1 MKSLRLG
8 QHVTFPTSPWLRY
21 EVRSID
27 RALKRYR
34 LAPLVA
40 DAVRTDL
47 VAEVFVE
54 VPWSTE
60 LVVVGDRT
68 EPFCVASSDHVEMIV
83 TEAEYAALEA
93 AGVRQAGN

>member
-1 MKSLRLG
+1 MLHLG

-40 DAVRTDL
+40 DEVRTD
-47 VAEVFVE
+47 VFVE

-60 LVVVGDRT
+60 LVAVGDRA

-93 AGVRQAGN
+93 AGARSAGN